1 MGLVMKQVNVLIV
14 DEDEAMLAM
23 LASMISGLHL
33 NPITASDGTAGLEK
47 IRTSQIDLVI
57 TDLMMP
63 NMDGFELIK
72 KIRQINA
79 HIPVAVISGHG
90 DVNNV
95 VSALSHGAY
104 NFITKPFTI
113 KEIENVIKRGLRL
126 REFSLG
132 THRLQEGIRNI
143 TEIEIPNYSHL
154 LASAALY
161 IVREC
166 QWRGIEDEMFLSNIS
181 ICLDELL
188 HNAFAHGNLMDET
201 KKILLRAVFD
211 SEKLAITV
219 EDEGAGFDCST
230 LAGEFAEAATT
241 LPDKRGIFIVNYL
254 MDELIFN
261 EKGTS
266 ITMVKYLS
274 TERKRVLH

>member
-1 MGLVMKQVNVLIV
+1 MKEVNVLIV
-14 DEDEAMLAM
+14 DDDQAMLAM
-23 LASMISGLHL
+23 LANMIKGLHL
-33 NPITASDGTAGLEK
+33 NPLTAVDGTDGLEK
-47 IRTSQIDLVI
+47 VKTSKVDLII

-63 NMDGFELIK
+63 NMDGFEFIK

-79 HIPVAVISGHG
+79 NIPVAVISGHG

-132 THRLQEGIRNI
+132 THRLQEGIKNI

-161 IVREC
+161 VVREC

-188 HNAFAHGNLMDET
+188 NNAFAHGNQMDES

-211 SEKLAITV
+211 SEKLSITI
-219 EDEGAGFDCST
+219 EDEGQGFDCT
-230 LAGEFAEAATT
+230 ALTGEFAETTST
-241 LPDKRGIFIVNYL
+241 LPDKRGIFIVKYL
-254 MDELIFN
+254 MDEVFFN

-266 ITMVKYLS
+266 ITMVKYIS
-274 TERKRVLH
+274 AERKRVLH

>member
-1 MGLVMKQVNVLIV
+1 MKEVNVLVI
-14 DEDEAMLAM
+14 DDDEAMLAM
-23 LASMISGLHL
+23 LASMLKGLRL
-33 NPITASDGTAGLEK
+33 NPITAIDGADGLEK
-47 IRTSQIDLVI
+47 VKTRKVDLII

-63 NMDGFELIK
+63 NMDGFEFIK

-79 HIPVAVISGHG
+79 NIPVAVISGHG

-104 NFITKPFTI
+104 NFITKPFTV
-113 KEIENVIKRGLRL
+113 KEIENVIMRGLRL

-132 THRLQEGIRNI
+132 THRLQEGIKNI

-166 QWRGIEDEMFLSNIS
+166 QWRGIEDEMLLSNIS

-188 HNAFAHGNLMDET
+188 NNAHAHGNLLDET
-201 KKILLRAVFD
+201 KKIFLRAVFD
-211 SEKLAITV
+211 AEKLAITV
-219 EDEGAGFDCST
+219 EDEGEGFDCAA
-230 LAGEFAEAATT
+230 LAGEFSENAAT
-241 LPDKRGIFIVNYL
+241 LPSKRGLFIVNYL

-261 EKGTS
+261 ENGTS

>member
-1 MGLVMKQVNVLIV
+1 MKEVNVLVI
-14 DEDEAMLAM
+14 DDDEAMLAM
-23 LASMISGLHL
+23 LASMLKSLRL
-33 NPITASDGTAGLEK
+33 NPITAVDGNDGLEK
-47 IRTSQIDLVI
+47 VKTRKVDLII

-63 NMDGFELIK
+63 NMDGFEFIK

-79 HIPVAVISGHG
+79 NIPVAVISGHG

-113 KEIENVIKRGLRL
+113 KEIENVVMRGLRL

-132 THRLQEGIRNI
+132 THRLQEGIKNI
-143 TEIEIPNYSHL
+143 TQIEIPNYSHL

-166 QWRGIEDEMFLSNIS
+166 QWRGIEDEMLLSNIS

-188 HNAFAHGNLMDET
+188 NNAYAHGNLMDEG
-201 KKILLRAVFD
+201 KKIFLRAVFD
-211 SEKLAITV
+211 AEKLSVTV
-219 EDEGAGFDCST
+219 EDEGEGFDCSA
-230 LAGEFAEAATT
+230 LASEFSENAAT
-241 LPDKRGIFIVNYL
+241 LPSKRGLFIVNYL
-254 MDELIFN
+254 MDELLFN
-261 EKGTS
+261 ERGTS

>member
-1 MGLVMKQVNVLIV
+1 MKEVNVLVI
-14 DEDEAMLAM
+14 DDDEAMLAM
-23 LASMISGLHL
+23 LASMLKSLRL
-33 NPITASDGTAGLEK
+33 SPITAVDGADGLEK
-47 IRTSQIDLVI
+47 VKTRKVDLII

-63 NMDGFELIK
+63 NMDGFEFIK
-72 KIRQINA
+72 KIRQLNA
-79 HIPVAVISGHG
+79 NIPIAVISGHG

-104 NFITKPFTI
+104 NFITKPFTV
-113 KEIENVIKRGLRL
+113 KEIENVIMRGLRL

-161 IVREC
+161 VVREC
-166 QWRGIEDEMFLSNIS
+166 QWRGIEDEMLLSNIS

-188 HNAFAHGNLMDET
+188 NNAHAHGNLLDES
-201 KKILLRAVFD
+201 KKIFLRAVFD
-211 SEKLAITV
+211 AEKLAVTV
-219 EDEGAGFDCST
+219 EDEGEGFDCEA
-230 LAGEFAEAATT
+230 LAGEFSENAAT
-241 LPDKRGIFIVNYL
+241 LPAKRGLFIVNYL
-254 MDELIFN
+254 MDELMFN
-261 EKGTS
+261 KKGTS

-274 TERKRVLH
+274 PERKRVLH